1 VIDRDTLFRDA
12 RMEDAAELAKVGRE
26 TFIETF
32 GHLYPAADLKTYL
45 DHTYSL
51 ETASRELADPAVEVR
66 VALTGR
72 KIVAYCKIG
81 PVKLPI
87 DTGGLPSL
95 ELHRVYVYR
104 DRQGVGVGRIL
115 LTWAI
120 ERARQRGA
128 RQLFLGVWERN
139 ARAIA
144 VYESRGF
151 ERAGTYKFAVGDT
164 LDDEIIMRLKLA

>member
-12 RMEDAAELAKVGRE
+12 GPDDAEELSKVGRE

-32 GHLYPAADLKTYL
+32 GHLYPATDLKTYL
-45 DHTYSL
+45 DRTYSIDS
-51 ETASRELADPAVEVR
+51 ARQELSDPRVEVR
-66 VALTGR
+66 VAVTGR
-72 KIVAYCKIG
+72 RIVAYCKIG
-81 PVKLPI
+81 PCKLPI

-120 ERARQRGA
+120 ERARKLGA
-128 RQLFLGVWERN
+128 RQLYLGVWEGN
-139 ARAIA
+139 ERAIS

-151 ERAGTYKFAVGDT
+151 ERVGSYKFPVGNT
-164 LDDEIIMRLKLA
+164 LDDEIIMRLMLA